1 MGYEKASKLLNLL
14 KLGSPVA
21 EFDNALASYFVETDT
36 FDRLI
41 GDQGDTVAGDKG
53 TGKTALYRILKDRY
67 AEYDALADV
76 EVVSA
81 FNPSGT
87 PTFQRL
93 LDAGTLDESEYIG
106 VWKTYV
112 FALAGNWLLD
122 QYETVRPGSLA
133 QLEDLLERSG
143 LRVPAGTAKSLFER
157 LISVFRPKSIEST
170 MTFTP
175 DGIPVFAGKFSLSD
189 APQASETPVASVRHD
204 EALAL
209 LELCLNETDHTT
221 WLVFDRL
228 DEAFQAHPDVER
240 PALRALFR
248 AYLDMQDLLRIRLK
262 IFVRRD
268 LFARIIEGGFVNL
281 THVNSRKI
289 SITWEDDDLYTLLYR
304 RLIESEPFLEAA
316 GLSRESTPD
325 EVFAYVF
332 PVKVDPTSKRPTT
345 WNWILT
351 RIRDG
356 NDVKSPR
363 NLVDLVSKAV
373 EAQKR
378 REAQQPRYMQPGTPL
393 LTGDALKRA
402 LADLS
407 AERVEDTLLAEAGEV
422 APFIR
427 RFDGGKAEHSVDSLA
442 RLLGPESAEITKRLV
457 TLGFLELVGKTFKI
471 PPLYRQ
477 GLHITQGKAF

>member
-1 MGYEKASKLLNLL
+1 M
-14 KLGSPVA
+14 
-21 EFDNALASYFVETDT
+21 
-36 FDRLI
+36 
-41 GDQGDTVAGDKG
+41 
-53 TGKTALYRILKDRY
+53 
-67 AEYDALADV
+67 
-76 EVVSA
+76 
-81 FNPSGT
+81 
-87 PTFQRL
+87 
-93 LDAGTLDESEYIG
+93 
-106 VWKTYV
+106 
-112 FALAGNWLLD
+112 
-122 QYETVRPGSLA
+122 
-133 QLEDLLERSG
+133 
-143 LRVPAGTAKSLFER
+143 
-157 LISVFRPKSIEST
+157 
-170 MTFTP
+170 
-175 DGIPVFAGKFSLSD
+175 
-189 APQASETPVASVRHD
+189 
-204 EALAL
+204 
-209 LELCLNETDHTT
+209 
-221 WLVFDRL
+221 
-228 DEAFQAHPDVER
+228 
-240 PALRALFR
+240 
-248 AYLDMQDLLRIRLK
+248 
-262 IFVRRD
+262 
-268 LFARIIEGGFVNL
+268 NL

-304 RLIESEPFLEAA
+304 RVIESEPFLEAA

-378 REAQQPRYMQPGTPL
+378 REAQQPRYMQPGTSL

-422 APFIR
+422 AAFIR

-442 RLLGPESAEITKRLV
+442 RLLGPDSVEITKRLV
-457 TLGFLELVGKTFKI
+457 TLGFLELVGKTFKV